1 MIEFRN
7 YNEDRVS
14 IILNIIKPSTYVGK
28 EWPKSSF
35 FAIYDG
41 HGGSACADFLRDNLH
56 QYIIK
61 DYNFPTNP
69 NEAIRRGCEQA
80 EKDFL
85 NHHAMN
91 NNQAIIDRSGS
102 CAIFALI
109 IEDTC
114 YIANIGDSRCVMS
127 SQNGKK
133 IIALT
138 NDHKPNDEKE
148 TKRIIE
154 NGGKVYQ

>member
-1 MIEFRN
+1 M
-7 YNEDRVS
+7 S
-14 IILNIIKPSTYVGK
+14 IILNIMKPSSYLGK

-61 DYNFPTNP
+61 DSSFPGNP
-69 NEAIRRGCEQA
+69 TEAIRNGCEQA

-85 NHHAMN
+85 YQHALN
-91 NNQAIIDRSGS
+91 KNQEILDRSGS

-114 YIANIGDSRCVMS
+114 YMANIGDSRGVMS
-127 SQNGKK
+127 THNGKK
-133 IIALT
+133 FISLT
-138 NDHKPNDEKE
+138 NDHKPNEEKE
-148 TKRIIE
+148 TKRIID

>member
-1 MIEFRN
+1 M
-7 YNEDRVS
+7 
-14 IILNIIKPSTYVGK
+14 KPSNYSGK
-28 EWPKSSF
+28 HWPKSSF

-61 DYNFPTNP
+61 DSSFPGNP
-69 NEAIRRGCEQA
+69 TEAIRKGCELA
-80 EKDFL
+80 EKDFISQNAL
-85 NHHAMN
+85 NK
-91 NNQAIIDRSGS
+91 NQEILDKSGS

-114 YIANIGDSRCVMS
+114 YLGNIGDSRGIMS
-127 SQNGKK
+127 THNGKK
-133 IIALT
+133 IISLT
-138 NDHKPNDEKE
+138 NDHKPNDENE
-148 TKRIIE
+148 TKRILE